1 MDKAVSKNI
10 SLIIRDKNM
19 DTNPLI
25 KLLELENVKFYNK
38 GEKISRVIPA
48 FEEDVLIYTF
58 EIEEDIDN
66 AISDFVSKIKEC
78 MDYDKIIQ
86 KYEEVKIRL
95 YIQTMEAQAQIVLSH
110 KSMMLLE
117 SLKVKFEI
125 SLFSWGGVI
134 DE

>member
-58 EIEEDIDN
+58 G
-66 AISDFVSKIKEC
+66 
-78 MDYDKIIQ
+78 
-86 KYEEVKIRL
+86 
-95 YIQTMEAQAQIVLSH
+95 
-110 KSMMLLE
+110 
-117 SLKVKFEI
+117 I

>member
-58 EIEEDIDN
+58 EI
-66 AISDFVSKIKEC
+66 
-78 MDYDKIIQ
+78 
-86 KYEEVKIRL
+86 
-95 YIQTMEAQAQIVLSH
+95 
-110 KSMMLLE
+110 
-117 SLKVKFEI
+117 